1 MADNILEIK
10 DLTKNFGSKYVLNQ
24 ISFSLSKGKVLGI
37 LSPNGRGKTTLL
49 NIISGLMKPTSG
61 NILICNESQSVNS
74 KRLISYLQEKE
85 YLPRTMSVDNAVNF
99 YKGFFPDFQS
109 DKISVLLDDMKILPS
124 MKLKSLSKGTMEKL
138 NLALTLSRKSSLY
151 ILDEPIS
158 GVDIISRDKIL
169 NTIINHID
177 EDSSMIITSH
187 YVGELEN
194 IFDEVIFLG
203 DGTIIESGN
212 AEDLRIK
219 YGTSIEQIYRKIFA
233 E

>member
-1 MADNILEIK
+1 MADNILE
-10 DLTKNFGSKYVLNQ
+10 LTNLAKNFGNKYVLNE

-37 LSPNGRGKTTLL
+37 LGPNGRGKTTLL
-49 NIISGLMKPTSG
+49 NIISGLMKPTNG
-61 NILICNESQSVNS
+61 NILICNEPQSVNS

-85 YLPRTMSVDNAVNF
+85 YLPRTMTVDNAVNF
-99 YKGFFPDFQS
+99 YSSFFSDFQS
-109 DKISVLLDDMKILPS
+109 EKITVLLDDMKILPS
-124 MKLKSLSKGTMEKL
+124 MKLKSLSKGTLEKL